1 MMFAAPTVLIM
12 ASWNSLPGEPM
23 FGVKRAFEQGL
34 VFFVKPSYAAEASLN
49 MQYTKRRME
58 EANVLLAKNQSA
70 EGLSYLSQQ
79 IKTTRTMIQR
89 APTQEK
95 KREAAK
101 QYITTLQG
109 VSKELKK
116 QQKKTRSVALN
127 SPAKSS
133 KTTGT
138 SQEQLQARL
147 LEQLL
152 EVQQMQAQLQSQ
164 MQQPQTQQLLALLAQ
179 QSQQLKK
186 LQQQLNQPQQQMQV
200 AQALET
206 QIAESEAIQ
215 DQVDVVAPSSD
226 DAVDTIQE
234 EIEITI
240 DDLEDLSDQADTIPD
255 EIEPTITSVPTEVPT
270 STPTEEPTNTP
281 TPGNNNNNNNN
292 NNDNNPDKDNNG
304 NDN

>member
-1 MMFAAPTVLIM
+1 
-12 ASWNSLPGEPM
+12 
-23 FGVKRAFEQGL
+23 
-34 VFFVKPSYAAEASLN
+34 
-49 MQYTKRRME
+49 
-58 EANVLLAKNQSA
+58 
-70 EGLSYLSQQ
+70 
-79 IKTTRTMIQR
+79 MIQR

-127 SPAKSS
+127 YSP

-186 LQQQLNQPQQQMQV
+186 LQQQLNQPQQQVQV

-240 DDLEDLSDQADTIPD
+240 DDLEDLSDQATLF
-255 EIEPTITSVPTEVPT
+255 PTKLSLQ
-270 STPTEEPTNTP
+270 
-281 TPGNNNNNNNN
+281 
-292 NNDNNPDKDNNG
+292 
-304 NDN
+304 

>member
-58 EANVLLAKNQSA
+58 EAKVLLAKNQSA

-79 IKTTRTMIQR
+79 IKTTRVMIQR

-127 SPAKSS
+127 YSP

-292 NNDNNPDKDNNG
+292 NNDNKPDKDNNG

>member
-58 EANVLLAKNQSA
+58 EAKVLLAKNQSA

-127 SPAKSS
+127 YSP